1 LGARRVLCHS
11 GYIARDIVGR
21 SSRLRRVTR
30 VAHPGVD
37 PRRFA
42 PGEARPGE
50 PLAAIVGFISPVK
63 LTGLAIDIAEIVA
76 ARHPGFALRVI
87 GAAQFRDE
95 DFALERELRA
105 RVAADET
112 LSAAVEFTGRIRD
125 VPGALAGVG
134 ALLHCRPDE
143 PFGMVMAEAMALGL
157 PVVAP
162 ASGGALEIVQDG
174 VTGLLYEPGDA
185 QDAARCLL
193 SLISDRET
201 AARMGEAG
209 RSRALDRFA
218 AARLVAETQKLFA
231 EALGEV
237 PAVSA

>member
-1 LGARRVLCHS
+1 
-11 GYIARDIVGR
+11 
-21 SSRLRRVTR
+21 VTR

-37 PRRFA
+37 PRRFD
-42 PGEARPGE
+42 PGGARPGE
-50 PLAAIVGFISPVK
+50 PLAATVGFISPVK
-63 LTGLAIDIAEIVA
+63 RTDLAIDIAAIVA
-76 ARHPGFALRVI
+76 ARHPGFVLRVI

-95 DFALERELRA
+95 DFALERELKA

-112 LSAAVEFTGRIRD
+112 LSAAVEFTGRIVD
-125 VPGALAGVG
+125 VPGALAGAG

-143 PFGMVMAEAMALGL
+143 PFGMVMAEAMAQGL

-162 ASGGALEIVQDG
+162 ASGGALEIVEDG

-185 QDAARCLL
+185 QHAADCLL
-193 SLISDRET
+193 SLISDRE
-201 AARMGEAG
+201 AAAEMGQAG
-209 RSRALDRFA
+209 RARVLERFA

-231 EALGEV
+231 EALGEA